1 MDDNKLLQKLSQNLL
16 EILDDDEYYDIK
28 IEVGNDPYVKVFR
41 AHMVILN
48 YRSTYLRRIL
58 SSSKKNDDETLVQIR
73 LPNILPEIF
82 QIILRYIYG
91 GKISLEDYDT
101 FDIVK
106 ILIAASELNLHE
118 LITYLQS
125 FLIKNKVNWMGQNF
139 NLVYQTSFEND
150 SFSVL
155 QKYCTD
161 LVSKDPDKIFK
172 SLDLSSVPENLLIS
186 LIQNDNLQMSEIQ
199 VWKNVLKWGLA
210 QNPELSSNPS
220 NYSKDDFNTLK
231 NTLQQCIPF
240 IRFYSF
246 TSKEFSDNVLP
257 YKEVLPEE
265 LFMDLLK
272 TFLDPDRK
280 PPLSDR
286 QNRKEGK
293 KTEVKEEIVV
303 KKSPV
308 KAYNA
313 SMLNAR
319 FIEDVNVPDGTILS
333 PQTKFLKIWKMSNNG
348 SITWPESTALHF
360 SGGERMFN
368 NDLIK
373 SSPATPRSNS
383 FSDEEERHCP
393 RCTFFIRPN
402 ETSCVMCGT
411 NLTRREHENRSDEIP
426 KIHIGPVE
434 VGKDVGIAVDLQAPS
449 KPGKYVSYWRLTD
462 SEGNQFGHK
471 IWCDIT
477 VEDD

>member
-1 MDDNKLLQKLSQNLL
+1 
-16 EILDDDEYYDIK
+16 
-28 IEVGNDPYVKVFR
+28 
-41 AHMVILN
+41 
-48 YRSTYLRRIL
+48 
-58 SSSKKNDDETLVQIR
+58 
-73 LPNILPEIF
+73 
-82 QIILRYIYG
+82 
-91 GKISLEDYDT
+91 
-101 FDIVK
+101 
-106 ILIAASELNLHE
+106 
-118 LITYLQS
+118 
-125 FLIKNKVNWMGQNF
+125 
-139 NLVYQTSFEND
+139 
-150 SFSVL
+150 
-155 QKYCTD
+155 
-161 LVSKDPDKIFK
+161 
-172 SLDLSSVPENLLIS
+172 
-186 LIQNDNLQMSEIQ
+186 
-199 VWKNVLKWGLA
+199 
-210 QNPELSSNPS
+210 
-220 NYSKDDFNTLK
+220 
-231 NTLQQCIPF
+231 
-240 IRFYSF
+240 
-246 TSKEFSDNVLP
+246 
-257 YKEVLPEE
+257 
-265 LFMDLLK
+265 MDLLK

-360 SGGERMFN
+360 AGGERMFN

-373 SSPATPRSNS
+373 SSLATSRSNS
-383 FSDEEERHCP
+383 FSDEEELHCP
-393 RCTFFIRPN
+393 RCTFYILPN
-402 ETSCVMCGT
+402 RTSCEMCGT
-411 NLTRREHENRSDEIP
+411 NITRREHENRSDEKP